1 MARPKTGKK
10 KQNLML
16 TVTPQIRLELSF
28 ISKHHGE
35 SISALISEW
44 ATKEVKA
51 ICKRTG
57 EEFPRVE
64 QMTIDDL
71 EIED

>member
-16 TVTPQIRLELSF
+16 AVTPQIRLELAF
-28 ISKHHGE
+28 ISEHYGE

-44 ATKEVKA
+44 TTKEVKA

-57 EEFPRVE
+57 EEPPRVE
-64 QMTIDDL
+64 HLTIEEL
-71 EIED
+71 EGE

>member
-16 TVTPQIRLELSF
+16 TVTPQTRAELAFLSA
-28 ISKHHGE
+28 HHGE
-35 SISALISEW
+35 SISALISTW
-44 ATKEVKA
+44 AAKEVKA

-57 EEFPRVE
+57 AELPRAE
-64 QMTIDDL
+64 QMTMD
-71 EIED
+71 EIEGV

>member
-16 TVTPQIRLELSF
+16 TATPQTRLELTF
-28 ISKHHGE
+28 ISERYGE
-35 SISALISEW
+35 SISALVSKW
-44 ATKEVKA
+44 ATKEVKS

-57 EEFPRVE
+57 EELPRVE
-64 QMTIDDL
+64 QMSIDD
-71 EIED
+71 IDCN